1 MMGIGTVPGLSSGEG
16 RKCCQP
22 PYTTFLASQTMSISG
37 KGKGGGRGGIV
48 KQWNHHILLS

>member
-37 KGKGGGRGGIV
+37 KGKGGGGGIV